1 MLHKKSNN
9 NLMVKALA
17 TSVMAAAVV
26 IPVATENVQAAPVIK
41 TTFKDVTKSHWAYES
56 IKQVA
61 EKGLVTGYED
71 GTYKPSAQVTRAEF
85 ATFLSRVFDSSER
98 TTASFNDVPGTH
110 WANDAIQEGLALGFM
125 KVEDFANNKFEPN
138 KPMTRGEMSRWL
150 ANCLAHENADYDK
163 AIEEMANSTLTLIPI
178 PEFYKGGVN
187 KKDLPYIGVALG
199 TGLLSGYED
208 FTFKPNGNTTRAE
221 VATILI
227 RFMEA
232 MKKAPSDFIGLQELR
247 EVANTGTNILTLTNY
262 EKARFNDDNSFW
274 YSFTEKAAKEKNMR
288 LEEYVKSV
296 FGEAYKL
303 PVAGE
308 AVGGFEDVLGK
319 PYTLGNKR
327 AINTIERAIFVD
339 TRGSQAKGIY
349 KDMFFYTNPK
359 PNLDGEILNRNLYHI
374 YYEYTTTP
382 SQNTTLQSM
391 VNGSIRGQVG
401 DQIVNLVKAEQ
412 FGIMTPPTKYES
424 YYREVEKGVFK
435 KITNDFF
442 TKGKTVRYWAV
453 QIAGSQRIDD
463 PSSFYDKITG
473 TTDDG
478 SRYSYEILK

>member
-1 MLHKKSNN
+1 MLHRKSSNN

-17 TSVMAAAVV
+17 ASIMTAAIV
-26 IPVATENVQAAPVIK
+26 IPIATENVQAAPVTK
-41 TTFKDVTKSHWAYES
+41 TTFKDVPKSHWAYES

-85 ATFLSRVFDSSER
+85 ATFLARVFESNER
-98 TTASFNDVPGTH
+98 ATGSFNDISDTH
-110 WANDAIQEGLALGFM
+110 WANEAIQEGLALGFI
-125 KVEDFANNKFEPN
+125 KLEDYSKNKFEPN

-150 ANCLAHENADYDK
+150 ANGLVHANADYGK
-163 AIEEMANSTLTLIPI
+163 AIEEMANSSLTLIPI

-199 TGLLSGYED
+199 IGLLSGYED

-227 RFMEA
+227 RFKDA
-232 MKKAPSDFIGLQELR
+232 MGKAPSDFTGLQELR

-262 EKARFNDDNSFW
+262 EKVLHDDDNSFW
-274 YSFTEKAAKEKNMR
+274 YSFTEKAAKEKNMS

-296 FGEAYKL
+296 FGEAFKL

-319 PYTLGNKR
+319 PYTLHNKR
-327 AINTIERAIFVD
+327 AVNTIERAIFVD

-349 KDMFFYTNPK
+349 KDMFFNP
-359 PNLDGEILNRNLYHI
+359 NGRLDSAFSNRNNYYI

-382 SQNTTLQSM
+382 TQNTTLNSM

-401 DQIVNLVKAEQ
+401 DRLVDSEKAEQ
-412 FGIMTPPTKYES
+412 FGITTPRTTDGWYYE
-424 YYREVEKGVFK
+424 EVEKHVFK
-435 KITNDFF
+435 KITDDFF
-442 TKGKTVRYWAV
+442 SKGKTVRYWAM
-453 QIAGSQRIDD
+453 QLAGSIATTEQFSWDD
-463 PSSFYDKITG
+463 IISGD
-473 TTDDG
+473 TDDG
-478 SRYSYEILK
+478 SRYWYKIIK

>member
-1 MLHKKSNN
+1 MLHRKSSNN
-9 NLMVKALA
+9 NLMIKALA
-17 TSVMAAAVV
+17 TSIMTAAMV
-26 IPVATENVQAAPVIK
+26 IPVATENVQAAPVTKI
-41 TTFKDVTKSHWAYES
+41 TFKDVPKSHWAYES

-61 EKGLVTGYED
+61 ERGLVTGYED

-85 ATFLSRVFDSSER
+85 ATFLARVFESNER
-98 TTASFNDVPGTH
+98 ATLSFNDISDTH
-110 WANDAIQEGLALGFM
+110 WANEAIQEGLALGFI
-125 KVEDFANNKFEPN
+125 KLEDFSKNKFEPN

-150 ANCLAHENADYDK
+150 ANGLAHVNADYGK
-163 AIEEMANSTLTLIPI
+163 AIEEMANSSLTLIPI

-227 RFMEA
+227 RYMDTL
-232 MKKAPSDFIGLQELR
+232 KKVPSDFIGLEELR

-262 EKARFNDDNSFW
+262 EKSRYNDTSSW
-274 YSFTEKAAKEKNMR
+274 YRIMEKSAKEKNMSV
-288 LEEYVKSV
+288 EEYVKMLW
-296 FGEAYKL
+296 GEAYKL
-303 PVAGE
+303 PVEGE

-319 PYTLGNKR
+319 PYTLDNKR
-327 AINTIERAIFVD
+327 AVNTIERAIFVD

-349 KDMFFYTNPK
+349 KDMFFNP
-359 PNLDGEILNRNLYHI
+359 NGRLDSAYSNSNYYYI

-382 SQNTTLQSM
+382 TQNTTLNSM

-401 DQIVNLVKAEQ
+401 DRLVDSAKVEQ
-412 FGIMTPPTKYES
+412 FGIITPRTIIDWYYE
-424 YYREVEKGVFK
+424 EVEKGVFK
-435 KITNDFF
+435 KITDDFF

-453 QIAGSQRIDD
+453 QMTTGSPSNDPTSFDD
-463 PSSFYDKITG
+463 IISG
-473 TTDDG
+473 MTDDG
-478 SRYSYEILK
+478 SKYSYKILK